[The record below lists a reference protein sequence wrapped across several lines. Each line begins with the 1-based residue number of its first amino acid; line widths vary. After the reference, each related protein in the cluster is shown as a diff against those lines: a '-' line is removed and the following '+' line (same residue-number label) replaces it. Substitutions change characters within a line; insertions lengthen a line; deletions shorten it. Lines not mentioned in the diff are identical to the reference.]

1 MAYCSQKDIMLS
13 TDVETLRAI
22 ADRVG
27 DVQPDDPQITKAIT
41 WAEMQINN
49 KLASR
54 YSVPFAAGAIPTTI
68 SFMCIDFT
76 KHRLLGSGIQSENF
90 APALRSAWSM
100 EIREARITLSMWAT
114 GPGRI
119 PGATPSGVKAK
130 ISIGRAGSNVEPQ
143 FTMARKDD
151 AGNIQNEDESRNMDS
166 W

>member
-27 DVQPDDPQITKAIT
+27 DLLSEDPQITKAIT

-54 YSVPFAAGAIPTTI
+54 YPVPYATGNVPTAI
-68 SFMCIDFT
+68 SFICIDFA

-100 EIREARITLSMWAT
+100 EVREAKLTLSAWAT
-114 GPGRI
+114 GVTKI
-119 PGATPSGVKAK
+119 PNASRTGVLPKG
-130 ISIGRAGSNVEPQ
+130 SIGRSGLNVEKQ
-143 FTMARKDD
+143 FTMKRTDFD
-151 AGNIQNEDESRNMDS
+151 GNIQNEDETGNMDN